1 MKILNQVPK
10 SGLTTLVGKE
20 SAYMMEMNE
29 VMIMEDDAKEVFE
42 ESYEVS
48 ANDVVVLDGVKAYLK
63 SIGNHPRLSF
73 DQEKELSVKALAGDR
88 NAVNTLVECNLLLV
102 VSVAKKYYG
111 CGLPLL
117 DLIQEG
123 NLGLIKAAE
132 KYDGTKGFRFSTYAT
147 YWIRQAISRAL
158 GDQSRTIRIPAN
170 MVELLSKVKKATAEL
185 TQKLG
190 RVPTDKEIAKHMDIE
205 LDKVQTVMDLAQ
217 ATTSLDTPVDD
228 EGETSMGD
236 LIADNSIE
244 NPVAAMIREANS
256 QIIAAV
262 FETLGQREGDIL
274 KMRFGI
280 GYEKAMTLEEVGNH
294 YGLSKERIRQL
305 ENKAI
310 RKLRNPVRAKMLREA
325 MA

>member
-1 MKILNQVPK
+1 MSEEI
-10 SGLTTLVGKE
+10 
-20 SAYMMEMNE
+20 
-29 VMIMEDDAKEVFE
+29 MIMEEEAQEALNEEYDYDD
-42 ESYEVS
+42 S
-48 ANDVVVLDGVKAYLK
+48 VVLDGVKAYLK
-63 SIGNHPRLSF
+63 SIGNHPRLNF
-73 DQEKELSVKALAGDR
+73 EQEKALSERVQNGDQAAI
-88 NAVNTLVECNLLLV
+88 NELVECNLLLV

-132 KYDGTKGFRFSTYAT
+132 KYDGSKGFRFSTYAH

-185 TQKLG
+185 TQKNE
-190 RVPTDKEIAKHMDIE
+190 RQPTDKEIADFLGVE
-205 LDKVQTVMDLAQ
+205 LEKVQTVMDISQ

-228 EGETSMGD
+228 EGETSIGD
-236 LIADNSIE
+236 LIADHAAE
-244 NPVAAMIREANS
+244 NPFANLVKEANHQIIEAVLNTLSTREA
-256 QIIAAV
+256 
-262 FETLGQREGDIL
+262 DIL
-274 KMRFGI
+274 RMRFGI
-280 GYEKAMTLEEVGNH
+280 NAAKPMTLEEVGQH
-294 YGLSKERIRQL
+294 YGVTRERIRQV

-325 MA
+325 IV

>member
-1 MKILNQVPK
+1 
-10 SGLTTLVGKE
+10 
-20 SAYMMEMNE
+20 MEMNE
-29 VMIMEDDAKEVFE
+29 NVMIMEEDAREMN
-42 ESYEVS
+42 ESYDYDTS
-48 ANDVVVLDGVKAYLK
+48 VVLDGVKAYLK

-88 NAVNTLVECNLLLV
+88 DAVNTLVECNLLLV

-132 KYDGTKGFRFSTYAT
+132 KYDGSKGFRFSTYAT

-190 RVPTDKEIAKHMDIE
+190 RTPSDKEIAKHLDIE
-205 LDKVQTVMDLAQ
+205 VDKVQAVMDIAQ

-236 LIADNSIE
+236 LITDHSAE
-244 NPVAAMIREANS
+244 NPMVSMIKEANKQIVASILDTLGSREA
-256 QIIAAV
+256 
-262 FETLGQREGDIL
+262 EIL

-280 GYEKAMTLEEVGNH
+280 DAEKAMTLEEVGDH
-294 YGLSKERIRQL
+294 YGLSKERIRQI

-310 RKLRNPVRAKMLREA
+310 RKLRNPVRAKMLKEA

>member
-1 MKILNQVPK
+1 
-10 SGLTTLVGKE
+10 
-20 SAYMMEMNE
+20 MEQNE
-29 VMIMEDDAKEVFE
+29 VMIMEEDAREMNE
-42 ESYEVS
+42 TYDYDTSI
-48 ANDVVVLDGVKAYLK
+48 VLDGVKAYLK

-88 NAVNTLVECNLLLV
+88 DAVNTLVECNLLLV

-132 KYDGTKGFRFSTYAT
+132 KYDGSKGFRFSTYAT

-190 RVPTDKEIAKHMDIE
+190 RTPTDKEIAAHMEVE

-228 EGETSMGD
+228 EGETCMGD
-236 LIADNSIE
+236 LIADRGAE
-244 NPVAAMIREANS
+244 NPMANIIREANS

-262 FETLGQREGDIL
+262 FDTLGAREAEIL

-280 GYEKAMTLEEVGNH
+280 DAEKAMTLEEVGQH
-294 YGLSKERIRQL
+294 YGLSKERIRQI

-310 RKLRNPVRAKMLREA
+310 RKLRNPVRAKMLKEA